1 MTCILIIDDEPGIR
15 RTLGSVLEDE
25 HYRVFTAEDAV
36 LGLEILEKENISL
49 VFLDVLLPRMGGIE
63 ALEKIRKNWPQVEVA
78 MISGHANVDMAVRAV
93 KLGAFDFLEKPLSL
107 DKVLTVCRNA
117 LTVHKLRKENQ
128 VLKKQVPKD
137 ELIGAS
143 PEMDKVKVLINQ
155 AAASEARILI
165 SGENGTGKEV
175 VARTIH
181 RLSPRADKPF
191 VEVNCAAIPETL
203 IESELFGYEKGAFT
217 DAAAIRKGRFE
228 IAGGGT
234 LFLDEIGDMSL
245 SAQAK
250 VLRVIQEQKIERLGG
265 EKTIDV
271 DVRILAATNK
281 DLEKACAEGS
291 FRQDLFFRLNVIPIR
306 LPPLRERKSDI
317 PLLLFHFL
325 EELSPEKIEFE
336 AAALDM
342 LNDYRW
348 PGNIREL
355 KNFAERIAVMY
366 TGGKIGAEAA
376 MGFLKKETLGQAWG
390 KPAAGAEGAPLLHE
404 VLPLEDL
411 LEKDFNTAKE
421 FFEKYYLEFQLF
433 KNHGILYK
441 TAEAIGIQPSNL
453 HAKLKKY
460 GIASPANKD

>member
-1 MTCILIIDDEPGIR
+1 MTRILIIDDEPGIR
-15 RTLGSVLEDE
+15 HTLGSILEDE

-63 ALEKIRKNWPQVEVA
+63 ALEKIRKSWPEVEVT

-107 DKVLTVCRNA
+107 DKILTVCRNA
-117 LTVHKLRKENQ
+117 LMVHKLREENQ
-128 VLKKQVPKD
+128 VLKRKIPKY

-143 PEMDKVKVLINQ
+143 PEMEKVKTLINQ
-155 AAASEARILI
+155 AAVSEARILI

-175 VARTIH
+175 AARTIH
-181 RLSPRADKPF
+181 QLSSRADKPF

-203 IESELFGYEKGAFT
+203 IESELFGHEKGAFT

-228 IAGGGT
+228 TANGGT
-234 LFLDEIGDMSL
+234 LFLDEIGDMSI

-250 VLRVIQEQKIERLGG
+250 VLRAIQEQKIERLGS
-265 EKTIDV
+265 EKTIDL

-325 EELSPEKIEFE
+325 EELSTDKIEFE

-342 LNDYRW
+342 LNEYSW

-355 KNFAERIAVMY
+355 RNFAERIAVMY
-366 TGGKIGAEAA
+366 AGGKVGAEAA
-376 MGFLKKETLGQAWG
+376 AGFLKKDALGQTHGQALGQDG
-390 KPAAGAEGAPLLHE
+390 KPASGNAP
-404 VLPLEDL
+404 LPLEDL
-411 LEKDFNTAKE
+411 LDKDLNAAKE
-421 FFEKYYLEFQLF
+421 FFEKYYLEFQLS
-433 KNHGILYK
+433 KNNGIISK
-441 TAEAIGIQPSNL
+441 TAEAIGIYPSNL

-460 GIASPANKD
+460 RIAFPANKD